1 MRGDQ
6 QRDISS
12 NLSTGT
18 TAHRKVA
25 PERTASSPPLS
36 SPPLK
41 FSLRTLKALV
51 DLLKTLEACHVD
63 TSTGESSARPQP

>member
-18 TAHRKVA
+18 TARRKVA
-25 PERTASSPPLS
+25 PERTASSPPLN
-36 SPPLK
+36 

-63 TSTGESSARPQP
+63 TPTGESSARPPP

>member
-1 MRGDQ
+1 MRSDP
-6 QRDISS
+6 QRDING

-25 PERTASSPPLS
+25 PERTALSPPLS
-36 SPPLK
+36 PPPLK

-51 DLLKTLEACHVD
+51 DLLKTLEGCHVD
-63 TSTGESSARPQP
+63 TPTGESSARPPP

>member
-12 NLSTGT
+12 NLSTAS

-25 PERTASSPPLS
+25 PERKASSPALS

-51 DLLKTLEACHVD
+51 GLPNTLEACHVD
-63 TSTGESSARPQP
+63 TSSWESSARPPP